1 MVAYFLVIAA
11 SDGISHFQDN
21 VKYFLTKVEI
31 GREWRNL
38 PQEKKEK
45 YVNEAKLANDR
56 LAYEKKRLGNLLQSD
71 LPKPKKRKIQ
81 TRIALN
87 QIKEIVDKF
96 NDDQRDAV
104 KLIGLGGILGL
115 RCTMLNHG
123 LCQWLVDKFD
133 PDKSSLN
140 VHGREFV
147 LTEFNVHECLG
158 INAKG
163 NTRKMNIADGFE
175 KLCLDLGVSKV
186 VVQFQQLTGY
196 LGSVK
201 EADDDFKIKFAL
213 YILGSFLC
221 PTTKPAVNQ
230 SYIHLV
236 SDVRGMENVN
246 WAKITLDFLCQG
258 IRVQRSNGL
267 VQANGC
273 LFLLLV
279 FYFDHVSP
287 TGLPIP
293 RTNPRLAIWGDREIK
308 DVLREFK
315 VIGGYKKEGVR
326 VTFTTEEEGNEGPK
340 TRAKEG
346 SSSHCM
352 SCNEVMNTLAT
363 ILDRQTSVIER
374 QYGSQLPYNFQVP
387 HKHVAVTR
395 KWGSPYKGERTS
407 NPVTFRTPPFAFG
420 EHSKGHGHFT
430 EENKEGP
437 TAFTPQ
443 SKTPQSKSDTP
454 KTSIDPVGDAGK
466 SDTTKTNIGSGGDD
480 IEFLRFPLS
489 CFKPTVPLSR
499 GRKRKMPHSKSRP
512 CSKMNIEYEPPQL
525 RHRDELKKSQLI
537 RSPYTRD
544 CRKKRNPFKKLDL
557 GGVNSPIH
565 V

>member
-1 MVAYFLVIAA
+1 MTLFSIPDHHRFPVLSWNVHDLKHYRPPLAKHQHDDDDHPVELQHHEWDEHKEAYAKWSEENAGSSLT
-11 SDGISHFQDN
+11 N
-21 VKYFLTKVEI
+21 ETKVEI

-38 PQEKKEK
+38 PEEIKEK
-45 YVNEAKLANDR
+45 YVNEAKLAKDR
-56 LAYEKKRLGNLLQSD
+56 LENEKKRLANLNESD

-96 NDDQRDAV
+96 NDDQRNAI
-104 KLIGLGGILGL
+104 KLIGLGGILEL

-147 LTEFNVHECLG
+147 LTESNVHECLG

-163 NTRKMNIADGFE
+163 NTHTMKIADGFE
-175 KLCLDLGVSKV
+175 KLCTDLGVSKGGV
-186 VVQFQQLTGY
+186 HFQQLTGY

-201 EADDDFKIKFAL
+201 EVDDEFKMKFAL

-221 PTTKPAVNQ
+221 PTTKPTVNQ

-279 FYFDHVSP
+279 FYLDHVSP

-308 DVLREFK
+308 EVLREFN

-326 VTFTTEEEGNEGPK
+326 VAFTMEEEEGQK
-340 TRAKEG
+340 TRPKEG
-346 SSSHCM
+346 SSSHCI

-363 ILDRQTSVIER
+363 ILDRQTSIMER
-374 QYGSQLPYNFQVP
+374 QYGSQLPFNSQVAYNHQHGP
-387 HKHVAVTR
+387 ISR

-407 NPVTFRTPPFAFG
+407 NPVTFRTPPFGFG
-420 EHSKGHGHFT
+420 DHLKGHGHGV

-437 TAFTPQ
+437 VAFTPQ
-443 SKTPQSKSDTP
+443 SKTPQSKSDIRKTNTDSGGDEGKRDTP
-454 KTSIDPVGDAGK
+454 KTNVEP
-466 SDTTKTNIGSGGDD
+466 D
-480 IEFLRFPLS
+480 IEFFPSPLS
-489 CFKPTVPLSR
+489 GFKPTVPMSR
-499 GRKRKMPHSKSRP
+499 GRKRKLPHSNSRP
-512 CSKMNIEYEPPQL
+512 CSKLKIEY
-525 RHRDELKKSQLI
+525 
-537 RSPYTRD
+537 
-544 CRKKRNPFKKLDL
+544 
-557 GGVNSPIH
+557 
-565 V
+565 

>member
-1 MVAYFLVIAA
+1 MLRCDSNFCECFQVISTTLYLQTEAVIGLSVHAHDCPTENLGRDHGKADSGRRVLCKEAYAKWSEENAGSSLT
-11 SDGISHFQDN
+11 N
-21 VKYFLTKVEI
+21 ETKVEI

-45 YVNEAKLANDR
+45 YVNEAKFANDR
-56 LAYEKKRLGNLLQSD
+56 LANEKKRLANLNESD

-87 QIKEIVDKF
+87 QVKEIVDKF
-96 NDDQRDAV
+96 NDEQRDAI
-104 KLIGLGGILGL
+104 KLIGLGGILEL

-140 VHGREFV
+140 VHGRELV
-147 LTEFNVHECLG
+147 LTESNVHECLG

-163 NTRKMNIADGFE
+163 NTHKMKIAGGFE
-175 KLCLDLGVSKV
+175 KLCSDLGVSKG
-186 VVQFQQLTGY
+186 VVQFQKLTGY

-201 EADDDFKIKFAL
+201 EADDEFKMKFAL

-246 WAKITLDFLCQG
+246 WAKITLDFICQG
-258 IRVQRSNGL
+258 IRVQQSNGL
-267 VQANGC
+267 VQPNGC
-273 LFLLLV
+273 LFLLMV
-279 FYFDHVSP
+279 FYLDHVSP
-287 TGLPIP
+287 TGLPMP

-340 TRAKEG
+340 TRAKE
-346 SSSHCM
+346 SSHCL
-352 SCNEVMNTLAT
+352 SCKEVMNTLAT
-363 ILDRQTSVIER
+363 ILDRQTSIMER
-374 QYGSQLPYNFQVP
+374 QYGSELPYNSQGAY
-387 HKHVAVTR
+387 KHVSVTR

-407 NPVTFRTPPFAFG
+407 NPVTFRTPPFG
-420 EHSKGHGHFT
+420 
-430 EENKEGP
+430 
-437 TAFTPQ
+437 
-443 SKTPQSKSDTP
+443 
-454 KTSIDPVGDAGK
+454 VGDY
-466 SDTTKTNIGSGGDD
+466 
-480 IEFLRFPLS
+480 
-489 CFKPTVPLSR
+489 
-499 GRKRKMPHSKSRP
+499 SK
-512 CSKMNIEYEPPQL
+512 
-525 RHRDELKKSQLI
+525 
-537 RSPYTRD
+537 
-544 CRKKRNPFKKLDL
+544 
-557 GGVNSPIH
+557 
-565 V
+565 